1 MVALSPRRSPA
12 LGPEGD
18 LIAHLQP
25 SGQPAVIDYTAER
38 VELSGRVLVNWAT
51 KFTHLLDLNG
61 ITDADDVLLDLPCSW
76 LSTGLALGAHWV
88 TPEITFLTDDADS
101 AAIVTDRPEHWANS
115 SAELFVVGE
124 SADPSVVLIEE
135 DILAQ
140 PDQALLPV
148 PSLVPTTPLDHTES
162 NGSYRIYDHGLLIAA
177 APEHTRLNSELWE
190 LIRAHFAKLAPVIF
204 VDAVSLNGD
213 LNTEVQ
219 DIIRAER
226 L

>member
-38 VELSGRVLVNWAT
+38 VELSGRVLVNWAGT
-51 KFTHLLDLNG
+51 PVDVNGNG

-115 SAELFVVGE
+115 SAELFVVG
-124 SADPSVVLIEE
+124 
-135 DILAQ
+135 
-140 PDQALLPV
+140 
-148 PSLVPTTPLDHTES
+148 
-162 NGSYRIYDHGLLIAA
+162 
-177 APEHTRLNSELWE
+177 
-190 LIRAHFAKLAPVIF
+190 
-204 VDAVSLNGD
+204 D
-213 LNTEVQ
+213 L
-219 DIIRAER
+219 
-226 L
+226 